1 MICKY
6 KTLPNLRQRE
16 LLLFSAYFIIAREFL
31 GRFSV
36 LPTEGVV
43 TYVELVGK
51 REMSQKLL
59 AIEIYEL
66 NESLILRPCGSFS
79 L

>member
-1 MICKY
+1 MVDYSSSFSTHHARDDNVAETKKLSPDYSRESIKY
-6 KTLPNLRQRE
+6 L
-16 LLLFSAYFIIAREFL
+16 AREFL

-51 REMSQKLL
+51 REISQKLL
-59 AIEIYEL
+59 AID
-66 NESLILRPCGSFS
+66 
-79 L
+79 